1 MIAHITATAPQ
12 QKPFTSES
20 RSDASQDQRLT
31 AIESKSAEIRD
42 TVKIS
47 RDAEQRKFD
56 ETSAR
61 NTRNGSEKE
70 LSEAQ
75 KRQVDQLK
83 KRDQEVRAHE
93 RAHIAAGGGLV
104 QGGASYAFQK
114 GPDGK
119 SYAVGG
125 EVKIDTSSEK
135 DPDQTIRKMAQVR
148 RAALAPAQPSGT
160 DRAVAARAT
169 QNEIQARMEKVKE
182 SDPETTSDESPAVS
196 GGPQQPAPAAAGFN
210 PYAASPEDRADA
222 VGSRIDIS
230 V

>member
-1 MIAHITATAPQ
+1 MISRITATDPQ
-12 QKPFTSES
+12 QKAFTSEN
-20 RSDASQDQRLT
+20 RPDAAPDQRLA
-31 AIESKSAEIRD
+31 AIESKTAEIQD
-42 TVKIS
+42 TVEIS
-47 RDAEQRKFD
+47 KDARQRKTD
-56 ETSAR
+56 EDSAR
-61 NTRNGSEKE
+61 NGGEKE

-75 KRQVDQLK
+75 KRQVNQLK

-125 EVKIDTSSEK
+125 EVKIDTSGER

-169 QNEIQARMEKVKE
+169 QNEIQARMEKVQERGTEIEAK
-182 SDPETTSDESPAVS
+182 SDESMPVS
-196 GGPQQPAPAAAGFN
+196 DSQQPASSDAAGPN
-210 PYAASPEDRADA
+210 PYARPADHADA
-222 VGSRIDIS
+222 IGSRIDIS
-230 V
+230 A